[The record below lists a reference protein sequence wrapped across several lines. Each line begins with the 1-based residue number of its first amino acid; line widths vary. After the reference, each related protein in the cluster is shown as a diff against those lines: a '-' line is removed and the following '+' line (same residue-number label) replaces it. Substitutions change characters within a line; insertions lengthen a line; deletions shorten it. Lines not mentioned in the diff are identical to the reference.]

1 MNTETGEKAVHD
13 TCNCHSEEAEGR
25 RKNLSDHHEH
35 GHRDC
40 HDEHDHAHEHAHC
53 DCHDEHD
60 HDGNDHGHDHHHDHD
75 HGHHHEHAH
84 CACDHAHAHEGHH
97 HHHHHEEEEG
107 ETKETLIKI
116 AAATVLLIAAVIIE
130 KRTDWPTWAYLL
142 IYLIPYL
149 IVGWETIKE
158 AVEALAHG
166 EALDENFLMTVATVG
181 ALVIGFLPGAQT
193 QFPEAVFVMLFFQ
206 VGELFEGI
214 AEGRSRK
221 SISHLMDIRPDTAHV
236 ERQGHL
242 ETVAPETVKKGEV
255 IVIQP
260 GEKVPMDG
268 IVLEGDSSL
277 DTVALTGES
286 VPRAV
291 HPEDEILSGC
301 VNLTGVLRVKTTKA
315 FGESTAA
322 KILDLVENAAEHK
335 SKSESFITKFAKV
348 YTPIVVGLA
357 VALALIPSLITGE
370 WATWIYRAL
379 MFLVVSCPCALVI
392 SIPLTFFG
400 GIGGASRKGIL
411 VKGSN
416 FMDTLSRVQT
426 VVFDKTGTLTEG
438 VFEVTAV
445 HPEVVDEKELLHLA
459 AHVERHSTHPIAA
472 ALRNAYPDEQDDCSV
487 ENVQETAG
495 HGVIATV
502 NGRRIAVGNEKLM
515 EKEGA
520 ASHPCELKGT
530 VIHVSIDG
538 TYAGHIVI
546 SDRIKADAA
555 DAIQALH
562 AAGVRQTVMLTGDQA
577 DIAAS
582 VAAAT
587 KVDAFH
593 AGLLPADKV
602 AEVEKLLAY
611 RSLNL
616 SKGRAA
622 GAVAF
627 VGDGINDAPV
637 LARADLGIA
646 MGALGSDAAIEA
658 ADVVL
663 MDDKPSKVADAIRIA
678 RRTLRIARENIAF
691 AIGIKVLVLLFA
703 AFGLATLWMAVFADV
718 GVTVLAVLNAM
729 RALKA

>member
-1 MNTETGEKAVHD
+1 MI
-13 TCNCHSEEAEGR
+13 
-25 RKNLSDHHEH
+25 HE
-35 GHRDC
+35 D
-40 HDEHDHAHEHAHC
+40 
-53 DCHDEHD
+53 
-60 HDGNDHGHDHHHDHD
+60 
-75 HGHHHEHAH
+75 
-84 CACDHAHAHEGHH
+84 
-97 HHHHHEEEEG
+97 HHHHHEEACEHCSGHEHHEHHGHDHEHHHEEG
-107 ETKETLIKI
+107 GVKETVVKI
-116 AAATVLLIAAVIIE
+116 ALATVLLVAAVILE
-130 KRTDWPTWAYLL
+130 KKTDWPTWAYLL

-149 IVGWETIKE
+149 IVGWETLTE
-158 AVEALAHG
+158 AAEALVHG
-166 EALDENFLMTVATVG
+166 EALDENFLMAVATLG
-181 ALVIGFLPGAQT
+181 ALAIGFLPGAET

-221 SISHLMDIRPDTAHV
+221 SIAHLMDIRPDTAHV
-236 ERQGHL
+236 ERDGAL
-242 ETVAPETVKKGEV
+242 VTVAPETVGRGEV

-268 IVLEGDSSL
+268 VVLEGRSNL

-286 VPRAV
+286 VPRSIG
-291 HPEDEILSGC
+291 PDEEVLSGC
-301 VNLTGVLRVKTTKA
+301 VNLSGVLRVRATKA
-315 FGESTAA
+315 FGESTAS
-322 KILDLVENAAEHK
+322 KILDLVENAAERK

-357 VALALIPSLITGE
+357 VLLAVVPSLLTGE

-392 SIPLTFFG
+392 SVPLTFFG

-411 VKGSN
+411 VKGAN
-416 FMDTLSRVQT
+416 FLDTLSRVKT

-445 HPEVVDEKELLHLA
+445 HPELIDEKELLHLA

-472 ALRNAYPDEQDDCSV
+472 ALRNAYPNEHDDCV
-487 ENVQETAG
+487 ITDVIETAG

-502 NGRRIAVGNEKLM
+502 NGRRVAVGNEKLM
-515 EKEGA
+515 AREGA
-520 ASHPCELKGT
+520 LSHPCELQGT
-530 VIHVSIDG
+530 IVHVSIDG

-546 SDRIKADAA
+546 SDRVKADAA
-555 DAIQALH
+555 EAVAALH
-562 AAGVRQTVMLTGDQA
+562 RAGVRRAVMLTGDEPA
-577 DIAAS
+577 IAAA
-582 VAAAT
+582 VAAAVG
-587 KVDAFH
+587 VDSYH

-602 AEVEKLLAY
+602 AHVEALLSPAGAGQTD
-611 RSLNL
+611 RHSRPDRE
-616 SKGRAA
+616 SPA

-663 MDDKPSKVADAIRIA
+663 MDDKPSKVAEAVRIA
-678 RRTLRIARENIAF
+678 RRTLRIARENMLF
-691 AIGIKVLVLLFA
+691 AIGIKVLVLLLA

-729 RALKA
+729 RALKV

>member
-1 MNTETGEKAVHD
+1 M
-13 TCNCHSEEAEGR
+13 
-25 RKNLSDHHEH
+25 
-35 GHRDC
+35 
-40 HDEHDHAHEHAHC
+40 
-53 DCHDEHD
+53 
-60 HDGNDHGHDHHHDHD
+60 
-75 HGHHHEHAH
+75 
-84 CACDHAHAHEGHH
+84 
-97 HHHHHEEEEG
+97 
-107 ETKETLIKI
+107 KESIIKI
-116 AAATVLLIAAVIIE
+116 ALATVLLIAAVIIE
-130 KRTDWPTWAYLL
+130 KKTDWPVWAYLL

-149 IVGWETIKE
+149 IVGWETLTE
-158 AVEALAHG
+158 AAEAAAHG
-166 EALDENFLMTVATVG
+166 EALDENFLMAVATLG
-181 ALVIGFLPGAQT
+181 ALAIGFLPGAAT

-221 SISHLMDIRPDTAHV
+221 SIAHLMDIRPDTAHV
-236 ERQGHL
+236 ERDGAL
-242 ETVAPETVKKGEV
+242 VTVAPETVERGEV

-268 IVLEGDSSL
+268 VVLEGRSNL

-286 VPRAV
+286 VPRSIG
-291 HPEDEILSGC
+291 PDDEVLSGC
-301 VNLTGVLRVKTTKA
+301 VNLSGVLRVRVTKA
-315 FGESTAA
+315 FGESTAS
-322 KILDLVENAAEHK
+322 KILDLVENAAERK

-357 VALALIPSLITGE
+357 VLLAIVPSLLTGE

-392 SIPLTFFG
+392 SVPLTFFG

-411 VKGSN
+411 VKGAN
-416 FMDTLSRVQT
+416 FLDTLSRVKT

-445 HPEVVDEKELLHLA
+445 HPELIDEKELLHLA

-472 ALRNAYPDEQDDCSV
+472 ALRLAYPDEQDDCSV
-487 ENVQETAG
+487 TDIHETAG
-495 HGVIATV
+495 HGVVATV
-502 NGRRIAVGNEKLM
+502 NGKRVAVGNEKLM
-515 EKEGA
+515 GLEGA

-538 TYAGHIVI
+538 VYAGHIVI
-546 SDRIKADAA
+546 SDRVKADAA
-555 DAIQALH
+555 EAVAALH
-562 AAGVRQTVMLTGDQA
+562 RAGVRRTVMLTGDEA
-577 DIAAS
+577 DIAAA
-582 VAAAT
+582 VAAAVG
-587 KVDAFH
+587 VDTYH

-602 AEVEKLLAY
+602 AHVEALLGDRSQSSSEDRSQKSSED
-611 RSLNL
+611 RSLSSSEDRSL
-616 SKGRAA
+616 SLPKGRSTETA

-658 ADVVL
+658 AD
-663 MDDKPSKVADAIRIA
+663 KPSKVAEAVRIA
-678 RRTLRIARENIAF
+678 RRTLAIARENMLF
-691 AIGIKVLVLLFA
+691 AIGVKVLVLLLA

-729 RALKA
+729 RALKV